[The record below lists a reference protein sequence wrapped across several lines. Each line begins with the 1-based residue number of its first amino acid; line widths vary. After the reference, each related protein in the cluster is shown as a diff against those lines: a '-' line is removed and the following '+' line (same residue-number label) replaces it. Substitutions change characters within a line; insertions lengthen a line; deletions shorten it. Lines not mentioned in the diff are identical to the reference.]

1 MRNDLHRASLYF
13 RFIREE
19 HEHHHEI
26 FLKGQ
31 RELLESLSRVRV
43 DPTAPVKNQ
52 QQQNQ
57 NSNQAPPAAEPELP
71 DLSTDLKKIY
81 RKIVTDTHPDKL
93 VNAKISEKEHSKKNE
108 AYIRATVAF
117 NKKDEDALIE
127 IAVDLELE
135 IDLPDVQIAKS
146 LRSRGG
152 KLEDQIAK
160 IKSSPE
166 WYWAHSDENR
176 RLQIIKEI
184 CQRNGWILVTDEQII
199 ESIRYVAGM
208 HPGTKVD
215 VRERARKA
223 MQERHRIT

>member
-1 MRNDLHRASLYF
+1 MKNDLQRASLYF

-31 RELLESLSRVRV
+31 QELLEALSRVRV
-43 DPTAPVKNQ
+43 DPSAPAKNQ

-57 NSNQAPPAAEPELP
+57 NSNQAPPPAEPELP

-108 AYIRATVAF
+108 AYIKATVAF

-135 IDLPDVQIAKS
+135 IDLPDEQIAKS

-152 KLEDQIAK
+152 KLEEQIAK

-176 RLQIIKEI
+176 RVEILKEI
-184 CQRNGWILVTDEQII
+184 CNRNGGILVSDEAII
-199 ESIRYVAGM
+199 ETLRYVAGM
-208 HPGTKVD
+208 HPGSKD
-215 VRERARKA
+215 SVRERARKT
-223 MQERHRIT
+223 MQERHRIA

>member
-31 RELLESLSRVRV
+31 RELLEALSRVRV

-57 NSNQAPPAAEPELP
+57 NSNQAPAAAEPELP

-135 IDLPDVQIAKS
+135 IDLPDEQIAKS

-208 HPGTKVD
+208 HPGTRDD

>member
-57 NSNQAPPAAEPELP
+57 NSNQAPAAAEPELP

-108 AYIRATVAF
+108 AYISATVAF

-135 IDLPDVQIAKS
+135 IDLPDEQIAKS

-208 HPGTKVD
+208 HPGSKDD

>member
-31 RELLESLSRVRV
+31 RELLEALSRVRV
-43 DPTAPVKNQ
+43 DPTAPVNNQ

-71 DLSTDLKKIY
+71 DLSADLKKIY

-135 IDLPDVQIAKS
+135 IDLPDEQIAKS

-208 HPGTKVD
+208 HPGTKDD

>member
-1 MRNDLHRASLYF
+1 MRNDLQRASLYF

-31 RELLESLSRVRV
+31 RELLEALSRVRV
-43 DPTAPVKNQ
+43 DPTAPIKNQ

-108 AYIRATVAF
+108 AYIKATVAF

-135 IDLPDVQIAKS
+135 IDLPDEQIAKS

-208 HPGTKVD
+208 HPGTRDD

>member
-1 MRNDLHRASLYF
+1 MRNDLQRASLYF

-19 HEHHHEI
+19 HEHHHVI

-31 RELLESLSRVRV
+31 RELLEALSRVRV

-52 QQQNQ
+52 HQQNQ
-57 NSNQAPPAAEPELP
+57 NSNQAPAAAEPELP
-71 DLSTDLKKIY
+71 DLSADLKKIY

-135 IDLPDVQIAKS
+135 IDLPDEQIAKS

-176 RLQIIKEI
+176 QLQIIKEI

-208 HPGTKVD
+208 HPGTRDD

>member
-1 MRNDLHRASLYF
+1 MRNDLQRASLYF

-31 RELLESLSRVRV
+31 RELLEALSRVRV

-71 DLSTDLKKIY
+71 DLSADLKKIY

-135 IDLPDVQIAKS
+135 IDLPDEQIAKS

-208 HPGTKVD
+208 HPGTKDD

>member
-31 RELLESLSRVRV
+31 RELLEALSRVRV

-57 NSNQAPPAAEPELP
+57 NSNQAPAAAEPELP

-108 AYIRATVAF
+108 AYISATVAF

-135 IDLPDVQIAKS
+135 IDLPDEQIAKS

-208 HPGTKVD
+208 HPGSKDD

>member
-1 MRNDLHRASLYF
+1 MRNDLQRASLYF

-31 RELLESLSRVRV
+31 RELLEALSRVRV

-71 DLSTDLKKIY
+71 DLSADLKKIY

-135 IDLPDVQIAKS
+135 IDLPDEQIAKS

-176 RLQIIKEI
+176 QLQIIKEI

-208 HPGTKVD
+208 HPGSKDD

>member
-1 MRNDLHRASLYF
+1 M
-13 RFIREE
+13 
-19 HEHHHEI
+19 
-26 FLKGQ
+26 
-31 RELLESLSRVRV
+31 
-43 DPTAPVKNQ
+43 
-52 QQQNQ
+52 
-57 NSNQAPPAAEPELP
+57 
-71 DLSTDLKKIY
+71 KKIY

-108 AYIRATVAF
+108 AYIKATVAF

-135 IDLPDVQIAKS
+135 IDLPDEQIAKS

-208 HPGTKVD
+208 HPGTRDD

>member
-31 RELLESLSRVRV
+31 RELLEALSRVRV
-43 DPTAPVKNQ
+43 DPTAPVNNQ

-135 IDLPDVQIAKS
+135 IDLPDEQIAKS

-208 HPGTKVD
+208 HPGSKDD

>member
-1 MRNDLHRASLYF
+1 
-13 RFIREE
+13 
-19 HEHHHEI
+19 
-26 FLKGQ
+26 
-31 RELLESLSRVRV
+31 VRV

-52 QQQNQ
+52 HQQNQ
-57 NSNQAPPAAEPELP
+57 NSNQASAAAEPELP

-108 AYIRATVAF
+108 AYIKATVAF

-135 IDLPDVQIAKS
+135 IDLPDEQIAKS

-208 HPGTKVD
+208 HPGTRDD

>member
-31 RELLESLSRVRV
+31 RELLEALSRVRV

-108 AYIRATVAF
+108 AYIKATVAF
-117 NKKDEDALIE
+117 DKKDEDALIE

-135 IDLPDVQIAKS
+135 IDLPDEQIAKS

-208 HPGTKVD
+208 HPGTKDD